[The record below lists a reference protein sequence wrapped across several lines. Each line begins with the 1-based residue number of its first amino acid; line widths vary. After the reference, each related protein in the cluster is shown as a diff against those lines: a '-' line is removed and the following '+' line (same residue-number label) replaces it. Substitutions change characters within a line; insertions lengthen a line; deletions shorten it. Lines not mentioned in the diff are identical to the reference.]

1 MKPTI
6 FLFLLILINIS
17 TYSQNSSDVCY
28 NPNLVKDTTKKVS
41 IHWLFK

>member
-1 MKPTI
+1 MKPAI
-6 FLFLLILINIS
+6 FLVLLFLLNTS
-17 TYSQNSSDVCY
+17 AHSQNSPEVCY